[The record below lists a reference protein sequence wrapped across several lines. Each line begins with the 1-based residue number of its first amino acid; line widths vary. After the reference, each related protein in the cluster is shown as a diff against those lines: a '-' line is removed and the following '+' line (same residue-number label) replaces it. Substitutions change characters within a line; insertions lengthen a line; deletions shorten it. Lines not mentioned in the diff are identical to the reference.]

1 MASNSSDELDY
12 NAISYTIGIMRKQ
25 LINLPQ
31 RYDGRLHGLSHA
43 VVDTALGTV
52 YISGQVD
59 WGANY
64 QVSSHT
70 VEGQL
75 RNALINLT
83 IVLDAAE
90 SSVENLL
97 HLRLYVRGEIGEHME
112 AIAPILAQ
120 FLAESRPAVTGIGV
134 ASLAS
139 PETLVEVE
147 ATAALK

>member
-1 MASNSSDELDY
+1 
-12 NAISYTIGIMRKQ
+12 MRKQ
-25 LINLPQ
+25 LINPPQ
-31 RYDGRLHGLSHA
+31 RYDGKPHGLSHA
-43 VVDTALGTV
+43 VIDTASGTV

-59 WGANY
+59 WDMNH

-75 RNALINLT
+75 KNVLNNLT
-83 IVLDAAE
+83 LILDTAG

-97 HLRLYVRGEIGEHME
+97 NLRIYIRGEFGECLE
-112 AIAPILAQ
+112 SIAPILAQ
-120 FLAESRPAVTGIGV
+120 FLADSRPALTGIGV

>member
-1 MASNSSDELDY
+1 MK
-12 NAISYTIGIMRKQ
+12 KQ
-25 LINLPQ
+25 LINPPQ
-31 RYDGRLHGLSHA
+31 LYDAKPFGMSQA
-43 VVDTALGTV
+43 VIDTASGIV

-59 WGANY
+59 WDVNH

-75 RNALINLT
+75 SNVLTNLT
-83 IVLDAAE
+83 FVLEAAE

-97 HLRLYVRGEIGEHME
+97 NLRIYVRGELGDFIE

-120 FLAESRPAVTGIGV
+120 FLAESRPTITGIGV

-139 PETLVEVE
+139 KETLVEIE
-147 ATAALK
+147 ATATLK

>member
-1 MASNSSDELDY
+1 MGTGYTPDIYVEKDLD
-12 NAISYTIGIMRKQ
+12 TMRKQ
-25 LINLPQ
+25 LVNPPQ
-31 RYDGRLHGLSHA
+31 RYDGKPHGLSHA
-43 VVDTALGTV
+43 VIDTATGTV

-59 WGANY
+59 WDMNH

-75 RNALINLT
+75 KNALNNLT
-83 IVLDAAE
+83 IVLDASG

-97 HLRLYVRGEIGEHME
+97 NLRIYIRGEFGEFFE
-112 AIAPILAQ
+112 DIAPILAQ
-120 FLAESRPAVTGIGV
+120 FLADSRPALTGIGV

-139 PETLVEVE
+139 PETLVEIE

>member
-1 MASNSSDELDY
+1 
-12 NAISYTIGIMRKQ
+12 MRKQ
-25 LINLPQ
+25 LVNPPEL
-31 RYDGRLHGLSHA
+31 YDARPHGMSKA
-43 VVDTALGTV
+43 VIDTATATV

-59 WGANY
+59 WDMNH

-75 RNALINLT
+75 KNVLTNLT
-83 IVLDAAE
+83 TVLDASG

-97 HLRLYVRGEIGEHME
+97 NLRIYVRGELGEFMGD
-112 AIAPILAQ
+112 IMPILVQ
-120 FLAESRPAVTGIGV
+120 YLGESRPALTGIGV

-139 PETLVEVE
+139 KETLVEIE

>member
-1 MASNSSDELDY
+1 
-12 NAISYTIGIMRKQ
+12 MRKQ
-25 LINLPQ
+25 LVNPPQ
-31 RYDGRLHGLSHA
+31 LYDGKPHGMSHA
-43 VVDTALGTV
+43 VLDTASATV

-59 WGANY
+59 WDVNH

-75 RNALINLT
+75 KNVLNNLT
-83 IVLDAAE
+83 IVLDAAG

-97 HLRLYVRGEIGEHME
+97 SVRIYVRGELGEMME
-112 AIAPILAQ
+112 TIAPIVAQ
-120 FLAESRPAVTGIGV
+120 FLAESRPAITGIGV

-139 PETLVEVE
+139 PETLVEIE

>member
-1 MASNSSDELDY
+1 MK
-12 NAISYTIGIMRKQ
+12 KQ
-25 LINLPQ
+25 LINPPQ
-31 RYDGRLHGLSHA
+31 LYDGRPHGLSHA
-43 VVDTALGTV
+43 VVDTASSTV

-59 WGANY
+59 WDMNH

-75 RNALINLT
+75 KNALTNLT
-83 IVLDAAE
+83 IVLEASG

-97 HLRLYVRGEIGEHME
+97 NLRIYVRGELGEFME
-112 AIAPILAQ
+112 TIAPILAE
-120 FLAESRPAVTGIGV
+120 FLAESHPALTGIGV

-139 PETLVEVE
+139 SETLVEIE